1 MSAEDKL
8 VMEKTFQML
17 DEDKVGFSLVSC
29 IFRLLYILQDGFITA
44 KDLKTFFLAF
54 QRKLSDEDINKII
67 NDGDENGD
75 NKIDLSEF
83 VNIMN
88 KS

>member
-17 DEDKVGFSLVSC
+17 DDDKVGFSLVIC
-29 IFRLLYILQDGFITA
+29 IFQLLNLFQDGFITA
-44 KDLKTFFLAF
+44 KDLKTFFLTF

-67 NDGDENGD
+67 NDGEENGD
-75 NKIDLSEF
+75 NTI
-83 VNIMN
+83 V
-88 KS
+88 

>member
-1 MSAEDKL
+1 MSAEDKM

-17 DEDKVGFSLVSC
+17 DEDKVNLVIC
-29 IFRLLYILQDGFITA
+29 ILRLLYLLQDGFITA
-44 KDLKTFFLAF
+44 KDLKTFFLTF
-54 QRKLSDEDINKII
+54 QRKLSDKDINKII